1 MGAVVLGR
9 LTEVPRSKLIGWVA
23 LVAVLASISYA
34 ANLLAST
41 DTDVVAAT
49 NTTPVAITTDGEHGF
64 ATGDAVTVRDVEG
77 NTGANGTWKVTVR
90 SETTL
95 VLDGSEGSGAYTSGG
110 TVAPGDLLYRWST
123 VIAGVVQYAIILA
136 VVLLIARG
144 LAPAVLGL
152 RAPASR
158 RAAAGWIAA
167 SIVVIWIIGALL
179 NPFLEAGEEQGLVPD
194 DWDSDRAGAFVANF
208 VVVALVAPVVE
219 ELTYRGLG
227 FAAVQQFFGGGIA
240 VVVTALAFGLAHGLV
255 IALPV
260 LTIFGLILGWLRLR
274 TKSLYP
280 PIILHAIF
288 NGAALLASVAV

>member
-9 LTEVPRSKLIGWVA
+9 LTEVPRSRLIGWAA

-34 ANLLAST
+34 ANFLAST
-41 DTDVVAAT
+41 DTEVVAAT
-49 NTTPVAITTDGEHGF
+49 NTAPVEITTDGEHGF

-77 NTGANGTWKVTVR
+77 NTGANGSWTVTVR
-90 SETTL
+90 SKTTL
-95 VLDGSEGSGAYTSGG
+95 VLDGSEGSGAYTTGG
-110 TVAPGDLLYRWST
+110 TIAPGDLLYRWST
-123 VIAGVVQYAIILA
+123 VIGGVVQYGIILA
-136 VVLLIARG
+136 LVLFIARG

-152 RAPASR
+152 RAPESW

-167 SIVVIWIIGALL
+167 SIVLIWVIGAAL

-194 DWDSDRAGAFVANF
+194 DWDPDRAAAFAANF
-208 VVVALVAPVVE
+208 VIVALVAPVVE

-227 FAAVQQFFGGGIA
+227 FAAVQQFFGGGAA

-274 TKSLYP
+274 TKSVYP
-280 PIILHAIF
+280 PIILHSIF

>member
-9 LTEVPRSKLIGWVA
+9 LTEVPRSRLIGWAA

-34 ANLLAST
+34 ANFLAST
-41 DTDVVAAT
+41 DTEVVAAT
-49 NTTPVAITTDGEHGF
+49 NTSPVLITTDGEHGF

-77 NTGANGTWKVTVR
+77 NTGANGTWTVTVR
-90 SETTL
+90 SKTTL
-95 VLDGSEGSGAYTSGG
+95 VLDDSEGSGAYTAGG

-123 VIAGVVQYAIILA
+123 VIGGVVQYGIILA
-136 VVLLIARG
+136 VVLFIARG
-144 LAPAVLGL
+144 LAPALLGL
-152 RAPASR
+152 RAPESW

-167 SIVVIWIIGALL
+167 SIVLIWVIGAAL

-194 DWDSDRAGAFVANF
+194 DWDPDRAVAFAANF
-208 VVVALVAPVVE
+208 VIVALVAPVVE

-227 FAAVQQFFGGGIA
+227 FAAVQQFFGGGVA
-240 VVVTALAFGLAHGLV
+240 VAVTAIAFGLAHGLV

-274 TKSLYP
+274 TKSVYP
-280 PIILHAIF
+280 PIILHSIF
-288 NGAALLASVAV
+288 NGAALLASVAA

>member
-9 LTEVPRSKLIGWVA
+9 LTEVPRSRLVAWVA
-23 LVAVLASISYA
+23 LVLALAAISYA
-34 ANLLAST
+34 ANQLGGA
-41 DTDVVAAT
+41 DEDVVAAT
-49 NTTPVAITTDGEHGF
+49 NTTPIEVTTSGDHGF
-64 ATGDAVTVRDVEG
+64 TTGDTVVVEDVEG
-77 NTGANGTWKVTVR
+77 NTAANGSWTVTVR
-90 SETTL
+90 SDTML
-95 VLDGSEGSGAYTSGG
+95 VLDGSEGSGAYAGGG

-123 VIAGVVQYAIILA
+123 VIGGLVQYALILGL
-136 VVLLIARG
+136 VLLIARG

-152 RAPASR
+152 RAPPSW

-167 SIVVIWIIGALL
+167 SILAIWVVGAAL

-194 DWDSDRAGAFVANF
+194 DWDPDRAGAFVANF

-227 FAAVQQFFGGGIA
+227 FAAVRQFFGGAAA
-240 VVVTALAFGLAHGLV
+240 VVVTGVAFGLAHGLV

-274 TKSLYP
+274 TESLYP
-280 PIILHAIF
+280 PIILHAVF
-288 NGAALLASVAV
+288 NGTALLAAVLA

>member
-23 LVAVLASISYA
+23 LVVVLASISYA
-34 ANLLAST
+34 ANFLA
-41 DTDVVAAT
+41 DTDNDVTGAS
-49 NTTPVAITTDGEHGF
+49 NTAPITLTTSGTHGF
-64 ATGDAVTVRDVEG
+64 VTGDTVTVRNVEG
-77 NTGANGTWKVTVR
+77 NTAANGSWTVTAPTD
-90 SETTL
+90 TTL
-95 VLDGSEGSGAYTSGG
+95 VLDGSKGNGRYTGGG
-110 TVAPGDLLYRWST
+110 TVATGDLLYRWST
-123 VIAGVVQYAIILA
+123 VVGGLVQYAIILA

-152 RAPASR
+152 RSPLSW
-158 RAAAGWIAA
+158 RAAAGWIVA
-167 SIVVIWIIGALL
+167 SIVLIWVIGALL

-194 DWDSDRAGAFVANF
+194 AWDSSRAAAFAANF
-208 VVVALVAPVVE
+208 VVVAVVAPIVE

-227 FAAVQQFFGGGIA
+227 FAAVQQFFGGGVA
-240 VVVTALAFGLAHGLV
+240 VVVTAVAFGLAHGLV

-280 PIILHAIF
+280 SIILHALF
-288 NGAALLASVAV
+288 NGVALLASVAA

>member
-34 ANLLAST
+34 ANFLAST

-49 NTTPVAITTDGEHGF
+49 DTSPVVITTEGEHGF

-90 SETTL
+90 SETTF

-167 SIVVIWIIGALL
+167 SIVLIWIIGALL

-194 DWDSDRAGAFVANF
+194 DWDPGRAAPFVANF
-208 VVVALVAPVVE
+208 VVGALVAPVVE

-227 FAAVQQFFGGGIA
+227 FAAVSQFFGGGVA
-240 VVVTALAFGLAHGLV
+240 VVVTAVAFGLAHGLV

-274 TKSLYP
+274 TRSLYP
-280 PIILHAIF
+280 SIILHAIF
-288 NGAALLASVAV
+288 NGAALIASVAV

>member
-23 LVAVLASISYA
+23 LVAVLASISYG

-41 DTDVVAAT
+41 DTNVVAAT
-49 NTTPVAITTDGEHGF
+49 NTSPIEITTDGEHGF
-64 ATGDAVTVRDVEG
+64 ATGDTVMVRDVEG
-77 NTGANGTWKVTVR
+77 NEAANDSWKVTVL
-90 SETTL
+90 SDTSFT
-95 VLDGSEGSGAYTSGG
+95 LDGSEGSGAYTGGG
-110 TVAPGDLLYRWST
+110 TVAVGDLLFRWST
-123 VIAGVVQYAIILA
+123 VAAAAVQYAIILA

-152 RAPASR
+152 RAPESR

-167 SIVVIWIIGALL
+167 SIVLIWVIGALL

-194 DWDSDRAGAFVANF
+194 DWESDRAAAFAANF
-208 VVVALVAPVVE
+208 VIVALVAPVVE

-227 FAAVQQFFGGGIA
+227 FAAVQQFFGGGVA

-274 TKSLYP
+274 TRSLYP

-288 NGAALLASVAV
+288 NGVALLASVAV

>member
-23 LVAVLASISYA
+23 LVVVLASISYA
-34 ANLLAST
+34 ANLLAGT

-49 NTTPVAITTDGEHGF
+49 DTTPIEVTTDGEHGF
-64 ATGDAVTVRDVEG
+64 ATGDTVTVRHVKG
-77 NTGANGTWKVTVR
+77 NTGANGTWTVNVR
-90 SETTL
+90 SDRTF
-95 VLDGSEGSGAYTSGG
+95 VLEGSEGTGAYTGGG
-110 TVAPGDLLYRWST
+110 TAAPGDLLYRWST
-123 VIAGVVQYAIILA
+123 AVAGAVQYAIILA
-136 VVLLIARG
+136 VVLLISRG

-152 RAPASR
+152 RAPDSW

-167 SIVVIWIIGALL
+167 AIVLIWIIGALL

-194 DWDSDRAGAFVANF
+194 EWDSHRAGAFVANF
-208 VVVALVAPVVE
+208 VVVAVLAPIVE

-227 FAAVQQFFGGGIA
+227 FAAVQQFFGGAVA
-240 VVVTALAFGLAHGLV
+240 VVVTAVAFGLAHGLV

-260 LTIFGLILGWLRLR
+260 LTIFGVILGWLRLR
-274 TKSLYP
+274 TRSIYP

>member
-23 LVAVLASISYA
+23 LVVVLASISYA
-34 ANLLAST
+34 ANLLAGT

-49 NTTPVAITTDGEHGF
+49 NTTPIEVTTDGEHGF
-64 ATGDAVTVRDVEG
+64 ATGDTVTVRDAKG
-77 NTGANGTWKVTVR
+77 NTGANGTWTVNVR
-90 SETTL
+90 SDRTF
-95 VLDGSEGSGAYTSGG
+95 VLEGSEGTGAYTGGG
-110 TVAPGDLLYRWST
+110 TAAPGDVLYRWST
-123 VIAGVVQYAIILA
+123 AVAGAVQYAIILA
-136 VVLLIARG
+136 VVLLISRG

-152 RAPASR
+152 RPPDSW

-167 SIVVIWIIGALL
+167 AIVLIWIIGALL

-194 DWDSDRAGAFVANF
+194 EWDSHRAGAFVANF
-208 VVVALVAPVVE
+208 VVVAVLAPIVE

-227 FAAVQQFFGGGIA
+227 FAAVQQFFGGAVA
-240 VVVTALAFGLAHGLV
+240 VVVTAVAFGLAHGLV

-260 LTIFGLILGWLRLR
+260 LTIFGVILGWLRLR
-274 TKSLYP
+274 TRSIYP